1 MTSLVPGP
9 GRRGSMSVTWL
20 ALLPSS
26 PCPKAPIQR
35 HGSKLIY
42 LPSSALTQLV
52 RGCGTYCGGS
62 VRSPLWLL
70 HEVILWGVH
79 LPTLDAVGV
88 QGKVVP
94 RRRVWYA
101 LEEVSREAPRP
112 GKPFGKED
120 RKSVG

>member
-20 ALLPSS
+20 VLLPSS

-79 LPTLDAVGV
+79 LPTLDAVTPDPSLYQAAAGV
-88 QGKVVP
+88 YTRSG
-94 RRRVWYA
+94 
-101 LEEVSREAPRP
+101 
-112 GKPFGKED
+112 
-120 RKSVG
+120 